1 MEQAYLQMKEN
12 SADYLLPATAQD
24 ADETP
29 IPRTSIRTGI
39 SPELFQRIGNILTE
53 LPDGFTPH
61 PTLEKR
67 FLARRREAFREGGP
81 LDWAMAE
88 SLAWG
93 SLLAENH
100 TVRLSG
106 QDCQRGTFSQRH
118 AVLHDFND
126 GSLYTPLEKLNHGTT
141 AFRIYNSSLSEAS
154 VLGFEYGY
162 ALDSPDAL
170 VMWEAQF
177 GDFANGA
184 QVIVD
189 QFIAAAE
196 AKWRQKNRM
205 VLMLPTAMKGG
216 LGTLQR
222 PHGTLS
228 PALRGRQHAGH
239 QPHHPAQ
246 YFHALRRQV
255 HRNLHK
261 PLIVF
266 TPKSLLS
273 RPDAVSPHREFL
285 APSRFREVLPDP
297 DAPAPDQ
304 VTRAVFCTGKVYYD
318 LAACRKERNIADT
331 VIIRLEQIYP
341 LAREQLTFLLAPYQK
356 VRDFVWC
363 QEEPSN
369 MGAWGHLRNRLGH
382 LFATSFRYAGRPP
395 MACPAEGAKAL
406 HAAAQKKTSRRCLR
420 TAGAILNPS
429 SSHERH
435 PDSQLWRIRHLRHRS
450 RVAQERRRSGSQRRY
465 AGDAGNGQ
473 GFHGFGGGGKRRTGN
488 PRSGRGR
495 SPHRRSSWPHFF
507 R

>member
-12 SADYLLPATAQD
+12 PADYILPATAQD

-29 IPRTSIRTGI
+29 IPRTSVRTGI
-39 SPELFQRIGNILTE
+39 SPELFQRIGDILTE

-67 FLARRREAFREGGP
+67 FLARRREAFREGGL

-88 SLAWG
+88 ALAWG

-162 ALDSPDAL
+162 ALESPDAL

-196 AKWRQKNRM
+196 AKWHQKNRI
-205 VLMLPTAMKGG
+205 VLL
-216 LGTLQR
+216 L
-222 PHGTLS
+222 PHGYE
-228 PALRGRQHAGH
+228 GAGSEH
-239 QPHHPAQ
+239 SSARMERYLQLCADDNMQVINPTTPAQ

-255 HRNLHK
+255 HQNVHK

-273 RPDAVSPHREFL
+273 RPEAISPHREFL
-285 APSRFREVLPDP
+285 APSRFHEVLPDP

-318 LAACRKERNIADT
+318 LAAYRKERNISDT
-331 VIIRLEQIYP
+331 IIIRLEQIYP
-341 LAREQLTFLLAPYQK
+341 LAQEQLTYLLAPYQK

-369 MGAWGHLRNRLGH
+369 MGAWGHLRNRLGR

-406 HAAAQKKTSRRCLR
+406 HAAAQKRLIA
-420 TAGAILNPS
+420 TAFGP
-429 SSHERH
+429 R
-435 PDSQLWRIRHLRHRS
+435 
-450 RVAQERRRSGSQRRY
+450 AQS
-465 AGDAGNGQ
+465 
-473 GFHGFGGGGKRRTGN
+473 
-488 PRSGRGR
+488 
-495 SPHRRSSWPHFF
+495 
-507 R
+507 